1 MGYLAYN
8 WRMKEILDNGHARA
22 IVVLV
27 ALITGTLIMM
37 MNLSGCGQ
45 QPSSKASDDGYITSL
60 EQGNSSATFDIIKA
74 PAERHAWNAKVIVRT
89 GITPKPGVGYRISFN
104 VNAAKPQNLFEVFYN
119 GNEELAY
126 GRRRPLPEFGVI
138 CIDTG
143 CGKEGKL
150 TAMVVEDGNYTLFS
164 SL

>member
-1 MGYLAYN
+1 MCTCRRKGEANDNYTLIHDHSVVTRNAYSGF
-8 WRMKEILDNGHARA
+8 LT
-22 IVVLV
+22 
-27 ALITGTLIMM
+27 ITGHI
-37 MNLSGCGQ
+37 
-45 QPSSKASDDGYITSL
+45 AL
-60 EQGNSSATFDIIKA
+60 EQPYWFSGDGK
-74 PAERHAWNAKVIVRT
+74 HA
-89 GITPKPGVGYRISFN
+89 
-104 VNAAKPQNLFEVFYN
+104 
-119 GNEELAY
+119 EELAY